1 MSQYVIIDAHL
12 HLWEKQNGRV
22 NQKPVVGVGGGRSD
36 FGGEIRQMMPPY
48 MDDDRNTVER
58 LIANMDY
65 ACVNACVVTQEY
77 IDGNQDAYLLES
89 KVKFPERIKI
99 CSLYEENDDY
109 LLDGVDGVK
118 ICAGRL
124 ADPDLKKLLPVFKEV
139 EAAGKFISIDL
150 ADGDAQVEDMEYLI
164 AQCPELKIAIG
175 HFGMVTTP
183 GWQKQIALAK
193 HKNVYIESGGLT
205 WLFHKEFYPY
215 PSAIDAILEARDI
228 CGIEKLMWG
237 SDYPRTMTDITYIM
251 AVRFIAESDKL
262 TEEEKKAFLG
272 GNAEKFYG
280 FQGLEPMPDRAN
292 ML

>member
-1 MSQYVIIDAHL
+1 MSKYVIIDAHL
-12 HLWEKQNGRV
+12 HLWKKQQGMVNGR
-22 NQKPVVGVGGGRSD
+22 PVVGVGDGKSD

-48 MDDDRNTVER
+48 MNDDENSVER
-58 LIANMDY
+58 LIANMNY
-65 ACVNACVVTQEY
+65 ACVNGCVVTQEY

-89 KVKFPERIKI
+89 KAKYPDRIKI
-99 CSLYEENDDY
+99 CSLYEEKANF
-109 LLDGVDGVK
+109 LLEGVDGVK

-124 ADPDLKKLLPVFKEV
+124 KDKDLKKLLPVFKEI
-139 EAAGKFISIDL
+139 EKAGKFLSIDL
-150 ADGDAQVEDMEYLI
+150 ADGDEQVEDMEYLI
-164 AQCPELKIAIG
+164 ERCPNLKIAIG

-228 CGIEKLMWG
+228 CGMDKLMWG

-262 TEEEKKAFLG
+262 TDAERCAFLG
-272 GNAEKFYG
+272 ENAVKFYG
-280 FQGLEPMPDRAN
+280 FGEMVPMKAIAN